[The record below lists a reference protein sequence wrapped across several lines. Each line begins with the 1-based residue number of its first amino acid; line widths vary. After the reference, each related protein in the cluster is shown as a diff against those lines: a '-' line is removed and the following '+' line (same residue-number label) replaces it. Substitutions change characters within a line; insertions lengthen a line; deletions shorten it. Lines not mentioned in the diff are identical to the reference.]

1 MEVSVEQPKPLGR
14 SRAKIGGTTPAA
26 EAPLRPAFRE
36 SEGRGERDRL
46 TWENCAPA
54 PVRQRQ
60 SQNAS
65 GARVTTLARRLLAT
79 EWARARSGVS
89 LLDIAS
95 SVRMRGR

>member
-1 MEVSVEQPKPLGR
+1 MEVSAEQLKPLGE
-14 SRAKIGGTTPAA
+14 SGGEIGGTTPAA
-26 EAPLRPAFRE
+26 EAPPRKAFQE
-36 SEGRGERDRL
+36 SEGRGEWDRL
-46 TWENCAPA
+46 TWENFAPA

-60 SQNAS
+60 SKNAS

-89 LLDIAS
+89 LQDIAS